1 MSKST
6 QLPTKSHVGLEDNT
20 LLSLPPLFFLLLL
33 LWKQEYAGSEEQTL
47 ANNGGH
53 EIGGQSKP
61 GENGESHFAS
71 YSVLKQPIWTV
82 PPKGSKM
89 PPLEAFAL
97 TKEMIDFRAKK
108 KVIAVT
114 FANFAFM
121 DFVLNW
127 VRHFTEYEV
136 TNLLVGMVFFTL
148 TLIHFQLDLIFNFV
162 V

>member
-1 MSKST
+1 M
-6 QLPTKSHVGLEDNT
+6 
-20 LLSLPPLFFLLLL
+20 SLPPPFFLLLFL
-33 LWKQEYAGSEEQTL
+33 LKQESSGSEEQTL

-89 PPLEAFAL
+89 PPPEAFAL

-136 TNLLVGMVFFTL
+136 TNLLVGMVSFTISF
-148 TLIHFQLDLIFNFV
+148 TFDLISIL
-162 V
+162 